1 MVQDERQYSLLE
13 YAVLM
18 GSARLCSILLNLN
31 VTFQLDKAFLL
42 SALYGKYEIFQL
54 FLENNAD
61 TGVVS
66 EIFNIIC
73 IFL

>member
-1 MVQDERQYSLLE
+1 
-13 YAVLM
+13 M

-61 TGVVS
+61 TSIVG
-66 EIFNIIC
+66 EIFII
-73 IFL
+73 FVV